1 MGFGVT
7 ELLIILAIVLVLFG
21 AKKLR
26 NIGGDLGGAIK
37 NFKTAMNDG
46 DGDDKPISDKKISDS
61 IEKGSIENNT
71 SDATFDTSS
80 ATTSSTNT
88 ESKTT
93 ESKTKETV

>member
-37 NFKTAMNDG
+37 NFKTAM
-46 DGDDKPISDKKISDS
+46 K
-61 IEKGSIENNT
+61 EEENAPEE
-71 SDATFDTSS
+71 S
-80 ATTSSTNT
+80 SSTQQQTKLNDNGG
-88 ESKTT
+88 TT
-93 ESKTKETV
+93 IEGSVENKNKEQV

>member
-37 NFKTAMNDG
+37 NFKTAIKDEENMADG
-46 DGDDKPISDKKISDS
+46 NKSSNHSEPVKLDEKSGAI
-61 IEKGSIENNT
+61 IEGTVT
-71 SDATFDTSS
+71 ST
-80 ATTSSTNT
+80 
-88 ESKTT
+88 
-93 ESKTKETV
+93 KTKENV

>member
-37 NFKTAMNDG
+37 NFKSAMKEEENASDS
-46 DGDDKPISDKKISDS
+46 DSTSTTQQSQAKMNELDKKSGTT
-61 IEKGSIENNT
+61 IEGTVE
-71 SDATFDTSS
+71 DTV
-80 ATTSSTNT
+80 NR
-88 ESKTT
+88 KN
-93 ESKTKETV
+93 KEQV

>member
-37 NFKTAMNDG
+37 NFKTAMKDEENAKEEESTTENKSQLEDS
-46 DGDDKPISDKKISDS
+46 PSEKKGTT
-61 IEKGSIENNT
+61 IEGT
-71 SDATFDTSS
+71 V
-80 ATTSSTNT
+80 
-88 ESKTT
+88 
-93 ESKTKETV
+93 ESKTKENS

>member
-37 NFKTAMNDG
+37 NFKTAM
-46 DGDDKPISDKKISDS
+46 K
-61 IEKGSIENNT
+61 EEEN
-71 SDATFDTSS
+71 APE
-80 ATTSSTNT
+80 AST
-88 ESKTT
+88 KTT
-93 ESKTKETV
+93 AQLDEKSGATIEGQVENSSEKKEQV

>member
-37 NFKTAMNDG
+37 NFKTAM
-46 DGDDKPISDKKISDS
+46 K
-61 IEKGSIENNT
+61 EEENTPEAVN
-71 SDATFDTSS
+71 
-80 ATTSSTNT
+80 
-88 ESKTT
+88 KTT
-93 ESKTKETV
+93 APLDEKTGTTIEGSVESTSEKKEQV